1 MPLME
6 CTENG
11 KPGFKYG
18 QSGKCYTSDGTPEGI
33 KSAKKKAIK
42 QGVAMGEGKLEDGSG
57 EPTIEYLTAFHS
69 YVKTHPEVY
78 DHIKSQIHLRARG
91 SAGGKIAAANKKL
104 ALVDVSSDDDATVDS
119 GVEGMEKSTNAAYP
133 GEGEIV
139 ETDEYIDAPTVIA
152 KEGVFVGTN
161 GVPTKKDYDALKA
174 SAPRFLGLPLTA
186 SHIQT
191 DTLRPTDRWLGHVV
205 AVEPRDDRRDLFGTA
220 RYFKDALTDSELEKI
235 RNRDYPDGSI
245 GYFTVTEKTEGEFD
259 GKVFSA
265 VEKGPYVPVEYATFF
280 DGTKGACSRS
290 DGCGPFQN
298 AAHDDPPKGDNMTE
312 DISALI
318 LRVDD
323 LAKKLNEAAEKNDR
337 LEAEIG
343 ELKQKNEAQEAE
355 TKKLNEAFEAKK
367 TAEAEAKVAA
377 DRALFVKQLN
387 AAAAAD
393 PAEVEKMF
401 NAYTADPVG
410 WLAEN
415 RKKLL
420 VEVDPKKADGKQF
433 NAGGQDPYEAAKAK
447 TEEILFKRR

>member
-1 MPLME
+1 M
-6 CTENG
+6 
-11 KPGFKYG
+11 
-18 QSGKCYTSDGTPEGI
+18 
-33 KSAKKKAIK
+33 KSHA
-42 QGVAMGEGKLEDGSG
+42 
-57 EPTIEYLTAFHS
+57 
-69 YVKTHPEVY
+69 EVY
-78 DHIKSQIHLRARG
+78 DHIKSEIHLRARG
-91 SAGGKIAAANKKL
+91 SAGGKIKAKKRL
-104 ALVDVSSDDDATVDS
+104 ELVDVSDDP
-119 GVEGMEKSTNAAYP
+119 GVGDPGEGSTSFEKSTNAAYP

-161 GVPTKKDYDALKA
+161 GVPTKKEYDALKA

-191 DTLRPTDRWLGHVV
+191 DTLRPADRWLGHVV

-355 TKKLNEAFEAKK
+355 TKKLNEAFEPRNRRG
-367 TAEAEAKVAA
+367 EAKVAA

>member
-1 MPLME
+1 M
-6 CTENG
+6 
-11 KPGFKYG
+11 
-18 QSGKCYTSDGTPEGI
+18 
-33 KSAKKKAIK
+33 KSH
-42 QGVAMGEGKLEDGSG
+42 
-57 EPTIEYLTAFHS
+57 T
-69 YVKTHPEVY
+69 EVY
-78 DHIKSQIHLRARG
+78 DHIKSEIHLRARG
-91 SAGGKIAAANKKL
+91 SAGGQIKAKKRL
-104 ALVDVSSDDDATVDS
+104 ELVDVSDDPGVGDPGEGSTSVD
-119 GVEGMEKSTNAAYP
+119 KSTNAAYP

-161 GVPTKKDYDALKA
+161 GVPTKKEYDALKA

-186 SHIQT
+186 SHLQT

-280 DGTKGACSRS
+280 DGTKGACSRA

-298 AAHDDPPKGDNMTE
+298 AAHNDDTKGESMTE

-318 LRVDD
+318 EKFGELE
-323 LAKKLNEAAEKNDR
+323 KKLNAATEKNDR
-337 LEAEIG
+337 LEAEIVD
-343 ELKQKNEAQEAE
+343 LKQKNEAADGALKQ
-355 TKKLNEAFEAKK
+355 LNEAFEAKK
-367 TAEAEAKVAA
+367 TADDAAKLEAEKAT
-377 DRALFVKQLN
+377 FVKTLN
-387 AAAAAD
+387 AAARIDAD
-393 PAEVEKMF
+393 ALWEQVKGLSVGGYEEWR
-401 NAYTADPVG
+401 TAN
-410 WLAEN
+410 WS
-415 RKKLL
+415 KLL
-420 VEVDPKKADGKQF
+420 NQVDPKKADGKQF
-433 NAGGQDPYEAAKAK
+433 NSGGQDRLEAAKAK